1 LRMCPPLGP
10 ALPPSDTVPPRA
22 CQIGRHRRSSNRQ
35 FLLSGDK
42 NRSGRFPL
50 GNGGKAAVTTWQSRD
65 LRRRTHSF
73 IASIR
78 EAFAHTLTH
87 SRTYPWRGAPRL
99 PHAAVTSSSLRH
111 QPANSDGNRPRTRNV
126 YKLRKNRRRNVRP
139 SDQRR
144 IYN

>member
-1 LRMCPPLGP
+1 MCPPLGP

-65 LRRRTHSF
+65 PRRRTHSF

-87 SRTYPWRGAPRL
+87 SRTYPWRGRL
-99 PHAAVTSSSLRH
+99 DCRTPPSPPHPFGTSR
-111 QPANSDGNRPRTRNV
+111 RTRTETAP
-126 YKLRKNRRRNVRP
+126 VRETCATAQKSP
-139 SDQRR
+139 PKRDRPTSVGFT
-144 IYN
+144 N